1 MPTDPAVPSF
11 LPWARLSERERL
23 VWAVAFGQGA
33 EDPADAAHS
42 ADAAV
47 RRLRALVLDP
57 DTALDPEYEAAR
69 AGFHFEFEEFEP
81 WYRVAWRLRHGHAT
95 SFHAPT
101 REEIREAYDRFQ
113 QGRGDFY

>member
-1 MPTDPAVPSF
+1 MPRDTSVPPF
-11 LPWARLSERERL
+11 LPWARLSDRERL
-23 VWAVAFGQGA
+23 VWCVAFAQVG
-33 EDPADAAHS
+33 ADAAEAARH
-42 ADAAV
+42 ADATV
-47 RRLRALVLDP
+47 GRLRALQLDQ

-101 REEIREAYDRFQ
+101 REEIREAYDRFL

>member
-1 MPTDPAVPSF
+1 MPPDPASHSF

-23 VWAVAFGQGA
+23 VWAAAFAQVDG
-33 EDPADAAHS
+33 DPAGAARR
-42 ADAAV
+42 ADETV
-47 RRLRALVLDP
+47 RRLRTLGLDP

-81 WYRVAWRLRHGHAT
+81 WYRVAWRIRHPT
-95 SFHAPT
+95 SFHRPT
-101 REEIREAYDRFQ
+101 QEEIREAYDRFQ

>member
-1 MPTDPAVPSF
+1 MPPDPALHSL

-23 VWAVAFGQGA
+23 VWGAAFAQGGG
-33 EDPADAAHS
+33 DPGEAARQADTT
-42 ADAAV
+42 V
-47 RRLRALVLDP
+47 GRLRALGLDQ

-95 SFHAPT
+95 SFHAPAQ
-101 REEIREAYDRFQ
+101 EEIREAYDRFL
-113 QGRGDFY
+113 QGRSDFS

>member
-1 MPTDPAVPSF
+1 MPTDPASHSL

-23 VWAVAFGQGA
+23 VWAAAFVHLDG
-33 EDPADAAHS
+33 DPAEAARR
-42 ADAAV
+42 ADDTV
-47 RRLRALVLDP
+47 KRLRALGLDP